1 MRNLALLLLVV
12 AACKKSETTAPA
24 TGSAAATATSPSA
37 GSAGSGSGA
46 TATAGPGA
54 SGGAAGPAPAP
65 AAPSGKIDCAKVI
78 PQSVADTYF
87 KGLPQEHGEPS
98 GTQSGDT
105 VCRFIIDKKDNKKI
119 LVNYQCGGDMT
130 DLEAYLAGQQK
141 LFPKRTIKRVPGIG
155 RGAFQLGQRS
165 YGAQHRTL
173 PCVIWVDLDFVADKD
188 PFLTQDYFPA
198 LRELEAALPDAP

>member
-24 TGSAAATATSPSA
+24 TGSAAATATSASA
-37 GSAGSGSGA
+37 GSSGSGSSA
-46 TATAGPGA
+46 TATAGSGA
-54 SGGAAGPAPAP
+54 SEGSASSAA
-65 AAPSGKIDCAKVI
+65 AAASGKIDCAKVI

-105 VCRFIIDKKDNKKI
+105 VCRFMIDKKDNKKI
-119 LVNYQCGGDMT
+119 LVEYQCGGDMT

-155 RGAFQLGQRS
+155 RGAFQLGPRS